1 MVFKTQAVLTLAV
14 ITSISILDQND
25 HQMKSNKRG
34 ISRIFSA
41 FFYSLD
47 GLTSGFKYEEAF
59 RQEAILFMLLLPA
72 IYFAPVALPFKL
84 ALLAANGLVL
94 IVELLNSAVEAVV
107 DMVSPDY
114 HVLAKRAKDMG
125 SAAVL
130 LSLLFAGGLWLAALV
145 QICR

>member
-1 MVFKTQAVLTLAV
+1 
-14 ITSISILDQND
+14 
-25 HQMKSNKRG
+25 MKSNKRG
-34 ISRIFSA
+34 LSRIFSA

-47 GLTSGFKYEEAF
+47 GLISGFRYEEAF
-59 RQEAILFMLLLPA
+59 RQEAILFLLLLPG
-72 IYFAPVALPFKL
+72 IYFIPVPLPFKL

-107 DMVSPDY
+107 DLVSPDY

-130 LSLLFAGGLWLAALV
+130 LSLFLAGGLWFTALFLAFF
-145 QICR
+145 